1 MYVKLENENSFVKNT
16 KNLALIN
23 QDIAGLKE
31 YKAKKDTSNKMM
43 QLSDEINNMKS
54 EISEIKSLLQL
65 LVNNSQSG
73 K

>member
-31 YKAKKDTSNKMM
+31 YKAKKDASAKMM
-43 QLSDEINNMKS
+43 QLSDEINTMKS

>member
-43 QLSDEINNMKS
+43 QLSDEINTMKS

>member
-31 YKAKKDTSNKMM
+31 YKANKDTSNKMM
-43 QLSDEINNMKS
+43 QLSDEINTMKS